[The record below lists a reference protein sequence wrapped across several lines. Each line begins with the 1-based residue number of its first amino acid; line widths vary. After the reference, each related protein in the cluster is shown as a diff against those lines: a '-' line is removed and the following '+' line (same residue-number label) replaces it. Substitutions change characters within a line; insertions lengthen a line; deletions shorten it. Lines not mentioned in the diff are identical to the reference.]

1 MGGDRNRREEQGRGT
16 GDENKTVERGAKRV
30 REHEEGGGRR
40 EQERGKKLGLEV
52 KIQVGI
58 IVSRMML
65 GMSTASLSFN

>member
-1 MGGDRNRREEQGRGT
+1 M
-16 GDENKTVERGAKRV
+16 ERGAKRV
-30 REHEEGGGRR
+30 WEHEGGGRR

-65 GMSTASLSFN
+65 GMSTPSHSVN

>member
-1 MGGDRNRREEQGRGT
+1 MGGDRNRREEKGRGT
-16 GDENKTVERGAKRV
+16 GDENITVERGTERV
-30 REHEEGGGRR
+30 REHEEGGGR

-65 GMSTASLSFN
+65 GMSTASHSVN

>member
-1 MGGDRNRREEQGRGT
+1 M
-16 GDENKTVERGAKRV
+16 ERGAKRV
-30 REHEEGGGRR
+30 WEHEEGGGRR